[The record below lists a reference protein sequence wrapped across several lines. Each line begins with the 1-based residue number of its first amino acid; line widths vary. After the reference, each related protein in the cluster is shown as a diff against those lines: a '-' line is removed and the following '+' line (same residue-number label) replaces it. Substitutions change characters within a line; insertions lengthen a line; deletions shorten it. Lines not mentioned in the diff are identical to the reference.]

1 VETRLVDRVELVGV
15 LADNMIMLVDGS
27 VEGENAGES
36 GGKVEGV
43 PVGVGTR
50 TVVGTVR
57 QRGSA

>member
-1 VETRLVDRVELVGV
+1 VGPRLPGIVELVGV
-15 LADNMIMLVDGS
+15 LVDNMIMLVDGS

-36 GGKVEGV
+36 DGKVEGV